1 MCFGGNGSGMR
12 GSGRPKEESRRP
24 PGETNTLLLVGHF
37 LLALWLVGDRREV
50 REWMTKNSIQTPLKA
65 LGSET
70 VVLFLFH
77 QDTHPF
83 GFPPTYLM
91 GHNSC
96 WFSPSHWP
104 LNVWR
109 IPQLRLGFL
118 LFSSYA
124 HSLGNPFHPLASKIV
139 CWILPTLYLHMR
151 PPPWIPD
158 SHTTAYSTPP
168 LEYLSSQR
176 RLNISKTKLFL
187 FSQNHPL
194 LESPPSQ

>member
-1 MCFGGNGSGMR
+1 MEWETVGGQKKSQGDPRVEPTPSYWLATFSWPCDWLGIGGKWESGWQ
-12 GSGRPKEESRRP
+12 E
-24 PGETNTLLLVGHF
+24 
-37 LLALWLVGDRREV
+37 
-50 REWMTKNSIQTPLKA
+50 NSIQTSLKA

-70 VVLFLFH
+70 IVLFLYH

-83 GFPPTYLM
+83 GFPPTYLT
-91 GHNSC
+91 GHNIC

-109 IPQLRLGFL
+109 IPQLGLGFL

-151 PPPWIPD
+151 PLPWIPD

-168 LEYLSSQR
+168 LEYLSSQL
-176 RLNISKTKLFL
+176 RLNISKTKLLL

-194 LESPPSQ
+194 LESLPSQ